1 MSTADNKADWPLVRI
16 VNEVMATSGRWNR
29 PHINKLRYAARRYER
44 FRGCEQ
50 TAGEVTVHLL
60 EKYQAQLLAEGLKEK
75 PASVMASYIGTI
87 VRQADPDLLPN
98 RKFSEYSK
106 PEEGDLL
113 YIMENEYFP
122 ARSRIAS
129 ANTERQYK
137 YTSTRY
143 STFLGRR
150 ATLEDLSD
158 RSVGKW
164 MRSMRDEGMAM
175 ATINGYV
182 TKLRAFWNWCAK
194 KRMVELFPTIE
205 DFPEPQRIP
214 DSYTEEEYRRLVAAA
229 ATMEG
234 EIHGVPA
241 SAWYYA
247 LHLVAIDCGERCSAM
262 LSLEWRHYDPGD
274 ATLEAPAEIRKGGRK
289 PMLYRLKRKTVA
301 ALEPLRATGD
311 KKMFPF
317 PWHISTFYKRYR
329 KLLKLADLPYVPHK
343 SGLQKVRR
351 TFASHIE
358 ANGGN
363 ATAALGH
370 SARRVTEKS
379 YLDPRII
386 KEPAHNEVLFDL

>member
-1 MSTADNKADWPLVRI
+1 MSTADNKADWPLLRI
-16 VNEVMATSGRWNR
+16 VNEFMKPSGRYTKHR
-29 PHINKLRYAARRYER
+29 IRVYRAAVRRYDR
-44 FRGCEQ
+44 FRGGEQ
-50 TAGEVTVHLL
+50 TAGEVTVRLL
-60 EKYQAQLLAEGLKEK
+60 EKFQEFMATEGTK
-75 PASVMASYIGTI
+75 PKTAGNSASMVASV
-87 VRQADPDLLPN
+87 VRQAEPDLLPN
-98 RKFSEYSK
+98 RNFSEYGT
-106 PEEGDLL
+106 PERGDLL

-129 ANTERQYK
+129 ATTEKQYK
-137 YTSTRY
+137 YTATRY
-143 STFLGRR
+143 SKFLGRR
-150 ATLEDLSD
+150 ATLADLSD

-164 MRSMRDEGMAM
+164 MRSMRDEGLAT

-205 DFPEPQRIP
+205 DFPEPQRTP

-241 SAWYYA
+241 SAWFYA

-274 ATLEAPAEIRKGGRK
+274 ATIEAPAEIRKGGRK

-301 ALEPLRATGD
+301 ALEPLRATGS
-311 KKMFPF
+311 KKIFPF

-329 KLLKLADLPYVPHK
+329 KLLTLADLPYVPHK